1 MCLFIDM
8 YLVCLVYVGY
18 DDGFGNDLW
27 LWWFFGVLCLNE
39 ILRRLFKVLFEI
51 CGIMVWGRNYIKIYN
66 YIKIM
71 FNVV

>member
-27 LWWFFGVLCLNE
+27 LRWFFGVLCLNE
-39 ILRRLFKVLFEI
+39 ILGRLFKIIILI
-51 CGIMVWGRNYIKIYN
+51 L
-66 YIKIM
+66 
-71 FNVV
+71 